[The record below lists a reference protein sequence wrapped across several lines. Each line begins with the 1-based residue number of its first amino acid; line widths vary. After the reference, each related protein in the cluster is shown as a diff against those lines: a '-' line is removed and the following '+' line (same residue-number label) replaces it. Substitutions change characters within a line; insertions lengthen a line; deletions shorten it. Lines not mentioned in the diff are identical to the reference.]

1 MKVFN
6 KDENYEYTA
15 KSVEK
20 DFPIFDY
27 PLEQTEFLYDLA
39 GYDGQL
45 MQNSDLEIE
54 LFQRTIDQLKRT
66 EMTKIENALTWLY
79 VKTWGLQGQHV
90 ICRNEIWNFGTE
102 DAKRAI
108 MGMTFPGKKKN
119 DGVNNESLRKLIMG
133 KFDNKKTEVYVR
145 LTLMKISIHGVI

>member
-1 MKVFN
+1 MFQT
-6 KDENYEYTA
+6 YLFRT
-15 KSVEK
+15 SVGPK
-20 DFPIFDY
+20 DFPILNY
-27 PLEQTEFLYDLA
+27 PLEQTEFLCNLA

-54 LFQRTIDQLKRT
+54 LFQTIDQLKRT
-66 EMTKIENALTWLY
+66 EMTKIENAFMWY
-79 VKTWGLQGQHV
+79 VIG
-90 ICRNEIWNFGTE
+90 RNEIWNFGTE

-119 DGVNNESLRKLIMG
+119 DGVNNESLRKLIME

-145 LTLMKISIHGVI
+145 LTLMKISIHGII